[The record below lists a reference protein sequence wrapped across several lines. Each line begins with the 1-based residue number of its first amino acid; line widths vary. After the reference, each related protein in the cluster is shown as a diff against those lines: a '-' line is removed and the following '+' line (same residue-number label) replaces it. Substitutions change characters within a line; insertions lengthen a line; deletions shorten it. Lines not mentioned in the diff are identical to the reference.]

1 MRIKQAI
8 KESGSSVGELAQ
20 KMGVAR
26 QTISRQING
35 ANITVETVQKIADA
49 LGLPVGQLFDQTP
62 QPTKADHSHAPP
74 GRVDWNL
81 AMAPVVVDQR
91 SHAPHGRVDWN
102 APPA

>member
-20 KMGVAR
+20 KMGVSR

-49 LGLPVGQLFDQTP
+49 LGLPVGQLFDQKP
-62 QPTKADHSHAPP
+62 QPTNADHNVITCPHCGAKL
-74 GRVDWNL
+74 VINL
-81 AMAPVVVDQR
+81 SVYDKK
-91 SHAPHGRVDWN
+91 HD
-102 APPA
+102 

>member
-20 KMGVAR
+20 KMGVSR

-49 LGLPVGQLFDQTP
+49 LGLPVGQLFDQKP
-62 QPTKADHSHAPP
+62 QPKNSGHNVITCPHCGAKL
-74 GRVDWNL
+74 VINL
-81 AMAPVVVDQR
+81 SVSDKK
-91 SHAPHGRVDWN
+91 HD
-102 APPA
+102 

>member
-20 KMGVAR
+20 KMGVSR

-49 LGLPVGQLFDQTP
+49 LGVPVGQLFDQT
-62 QPTKADHSHAPP
+62 QPEKTTEHNTITCPHCGAKL
-74 GRVDWNL
+74 VINL
-81 AMAPVVVDQR
+81 SISDKK
-91 SHAPHGRVDWN
+91 HE
-102 APPA
+102 

>member
-35 ANITVETVQKIADA
+35 ANITVETVKKIADA
-49 LGLPVGQLFDQTP
+49 LGVPVGQLFDQ
-62 QPTKADHSHAPP
+62 
-74 GRVDWNL
+74 
-81 AMAPVVVDQR
+81 
-91 SHAPHGRVDWN
+91 APHPTN
-102 APPA
+102 ADNNTTITCPHCGEKLVINLSIYDKKHE

>member
-20 KMGVAR
+20 KMGVSR

-49 LGLPVGQLFDQTP
+49 LGVPVGQLFDQKP
-62 QPTKADHSHAPP
+62 QPTNADHNVITCPHCGAKL
-74 GRVDWNL
+74 VINL
-81 AMAPVVVDQR
+81 SVSDKK
-91 SHAPHGRVDWN
+91 HD
-102 APPA
+102 

>member
-49 LGLPVGQLFDQTP
+49 LGLPVGQLFDQTT
-62 QPTKADHSHAPP
+62 QPTNADNINITCPHC
-74 GRVDWNL
+74 GEKLVINL
-81 AMAPVVVDQR
+81 SISDKK
-91 SHAPHGRVDWN
+91 HD
-102 APPA
+102 

>member
-20 KMGVAR
+20 KMGVSR

-49 LGLPVGQLFDQTP
+49 LGLPVGQLFDQKP
-62 QPTKADHSHAPP
+62 QPTNAEHNVITCPHCGEKL
-74 GRVDWNL
+74 VINL
-81 AMAPVVVDQR
+81 SVSDKK
-91 SHAPHGRVDWN
+91 HE
-102 APPA
+102 

>member
-20 KMGVAR
+20 KMGVSR

-49 LGLPVGQLFDQTP
+49 LGLPVGQLFDQKP
-62 QPTKADHSHAPP
+62 QPTNAEHNVITCPHCGAKL
-74 GRVDWNL
+74 VINL
-81 AMAPVVVDQR
+81 SVSDKK
-91 SHAPHGRVDWN
+91 HD
-102 APPA
+102 

>member
-20 KMGVAR
+20 KMGVSR

-49 LGLPVGQLFDQTP
+49 LGVPVGQLFDQKP
-62 QPTKADHSHAPP
+62 QTTNADHNVITCPHC
-74 GRVDWNL
+74 GEKLVINL
-81 AMAPVVVDQR
+81 SVSDKK
-91 SHAPHGRVDWN
+91 HD
-102 APPA
+102 

>member
-20 KMGVAR
+20 KMGVSR

-49 LGLPVGQLFDQTP
+49 LGLPVGQLFDQKP
-62 QPTKADHSHAPP
+62 QPTNAEHNAITCPHCGAKL
-74 GRVDWNL
+74 VINL
-81 AMAPVVVDQR
+81 SVSDKK
-91 SHAPHGRVDWN
+91 HD
-102 APPA
+102 

>member
-20 KMGVAR
+20 KMGVSR

-49 LGLPVGQLFDQTP
+49 LGVPVGQLFDQTTP
-62 QPTKADHSHAPP
+62 EKTEEHCTITCPHCGEKL
-74 GRVDWNL
+74 VINL
-81 AMAPVVVDQR
+81 SISDKK
-91 SHAPHGRVDWN
+91 HE
-102 APPA
+102 

>member
-20 KMGVAR
+20 KMGVSR

-35 ANITVETVQKIADA
+35 ANITVVTVKKIADA

-62 QPTKADHSHAPP
+62 QPKNAYHNVITCPHCGAKL
-74 GRVDWNL
+74 VINL
-81 AMAPVVVDQR
+81 SVSDKK
-91 SHAPHGRVDWN
+91 HE
-102 APPA
+102 

>member
-1 MRIKQAI
+1 MRIKKAI

-20 KMGVAR
+20 KMGVSR

-62 QPTKADHSHAPP
+62 QTTNADNNTITCPHC
-74 GRVDWNL
+74 GEKLVINL
-81 AMAPVVVDQR
+81 SVSDKK
-91 SHAPHGRVDWN
+91 HD
-102 APPA
+102 

>member
-20 KMGVAR
+20 KMGVSR

-49 LGLPVGQLFDQTP
+49 LGLPVGQLFDQFQSTRP
-62 QPTKADHSHAPP
+62 CGA
-74 GRVDWNL
+74 
-81 AMAPVVVDQR
+81 
-91 SHAPHGRVDWN
+91 
-102 APPA
+102 

>member
-20 KMGVAR
+20 KMGVSR
-26 QTISRQING
+26 QAISRQING

-62 QPTKADHSHAPP
+62 QQTNADHNVVTCPHCGAKLEI
-74 GRVDWNL
+74 NL
-81 AMAPVVVDQR
+81 SEIDKK
-91 SHAPHGRVDWN
+91 
-102 APPA
+102 

>member
-49 LGLPVGQLFDQTP
+49 LGLPVGQLFDQKP
-62 QPTKADHSHAPP
+62 LPTTADNITITCPHC
-74 GRVDWNL
+74 GEKLVINL
-81 AMAPVVVDQR
+81 SVSDKK
-91 SHAPHGRVDWN
+91 HD
-102 APPA
+102 

>member
-62 QPTKADHSHAPP
+62 TTTNADNNTITCPHCGAKL
-74 GRVDWNL
+74 VINL
-81 AMAPVVVDQR
+81 SISDKK
-91 SHAPHGRVDWN
+91 HD
-102 APPA
+102 

>member
-20 KMGVAR
+20 KMGVSR

-49 LGLPVGQLFDQTP
+49 LGLPVGQLFDQKP
-62 QPTKADHSHAPP
+62 QPTNADHNTITCPHC
-74 GRVDWNL
+74 GEKLVINL
-81 AMAPVVVDQR
+81 SVSDKK
-91 SHAPHGRVDWN
+91 HE
-102 APPA
+102 

>member
-62 QPTKADHSHAPP
+62 QPTNADNNTITCPHC
-74 GRVDWNL
+74 GEKLVINL
-81 AMAPVVVDQR
+81 SISDKK
-91 SHAPHGRVDWN
+91 HD
-102 APPA
+102 

>member
-20 KMGVAR
+20 KMGVSR

-62 QPTKADHSHAPP
+62 QPTTAGNITITCPHCGAKL
-74 GRVDWNL
+74 VINL
-81 AMAPVVVDQR
+81 SVSDKK
-91 SHAPHGRVDWN
+91 HD
-102 APPA
+102 

>member
-20 KMGVAR
+20 KMGVSR

-49 LGLPVGQLFDQTP
+49 LGLPVGQLFDQKP
-62 QPTKADHSHAPP
+62 QTKNADHNVITCPHC
-74 GRVDWNL
+74 GEKLVINL
-81 AMAPVVVDQR
+81 SVTDKK
-91 SHAPHGRVDWN
+91 HE
-102 APPA
+102 